1 MEKCEHMVNLCA
13 SGNKKIKPNGKI
25 RNPRVVFRHIII
37 LEHLQFIYHIYNWE
51 ESIEKKK
58 HKLKG
63 FKKYPVI
70 V

>member
-37 LEHLQFIYHIYNWE
+37 LEHLKFIYHIYNWE
-51 ESIEKKK
+51 ESIEK
-58 HKLKG
+58 
-63 FKKYPVI
+63 
-70 V
+70 